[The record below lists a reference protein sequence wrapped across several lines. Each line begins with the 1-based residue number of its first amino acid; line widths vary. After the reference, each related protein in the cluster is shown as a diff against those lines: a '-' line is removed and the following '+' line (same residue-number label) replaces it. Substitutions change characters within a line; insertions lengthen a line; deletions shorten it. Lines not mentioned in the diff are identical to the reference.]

1 MDFAG
6 SIAYYRTATAAAP
19 ATVATLMSAP
29 TDAQW
34 GTLMEGVNARTVS
47 RTAMQQAFATAKG
60 AELNGAGVLERTA
73 NLDAARELGSN
84 HEVARYITKLRAMT
98 DPTGYAQLKLV
109 DIKSIQ
115 AKVNAQFSESYIE
128 FYNAGLSQKAAKEN
142 AMRVAQKM
150 MDIKMEIH
158 KESFPDSANMIETK
172 VNRKALKA
180 RIATDDV

>member
-1 MDFAG
+1 MDPP
-6 SIAYYRTATAAAP
+6 AAP
-19 ATVATLMSAP
+19 AATVAALMSAP
-29 TDAQW
+29 TEAQW
-34 GTLMEGVNARTVS
+34 GQLLEGVNARAAN
-47 RTAMQQAFATAKG
+47 RTAMQAAFATVKG
-60 AELNGAGVLERTA
+60 TDLKVGDVAERTA

-98 DPTGYAQLKLV
+98 DPTGYAQLKLA

-115 AKVNAQFSESYIE
+115 DKVNSQFSESYIE

-158 KESFPDSANMIETK
+158 KESFPDSANMIEAK
-172 VNRKALKA
+172 VNKKALKA

>member
-1 MDFAG
+1 MPPKLDPG
-6 SIAYYRTATAAAP
+6 TAVAAA
-19 ATVATLMSAP
+19 LMAAP

-34 GTLMEGVNARTVS
+34 GQLMEGVNARDVS
-47 RTAMQQAFATAKG
+47 RTAMQRAFATAKG
-60 AELNGAGVLERTA
+60 AELDAAGVVERTSK
-73 NLDAARELGSN
+73 LDAARELGSN
-84 HEVARYITKLRAMT
+84 HEVARYITKLKAMT
-98 DPTGYAQLKLV
+98 NPTGYAQDKLAN
-109 DIKSIQ
+109 IKLIQ
-115 AKVNAQFSESYIE
+115 AAVNTQFSESYME

-158 KESFPDSANMIETK
+158 KETYPDSANMIETK